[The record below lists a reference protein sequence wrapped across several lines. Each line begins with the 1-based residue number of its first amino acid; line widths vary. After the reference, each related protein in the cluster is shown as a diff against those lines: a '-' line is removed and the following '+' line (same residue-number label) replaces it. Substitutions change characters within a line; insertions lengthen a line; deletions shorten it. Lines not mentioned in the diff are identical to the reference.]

1 MDVASQLAPAN
12 VLARAWGFL
21 EVNGWYVVA
30 AVASYFFLLRPY
42 VLDPAM
48 ARVAGSARAPTPAK
62 VRDYEEG
69 MREARRRQMEAA
81 ERAAEA
87 HAERERERRGREAE
101 ELAALGVRRRGG
113 GRRLGDGERRR
124 GRRRRAATQAEAEKI
139 RRRRPVQEAPRPEPA
154 RPGRVALDVPS
165 AQAQGEQR
173 RVRPVSVLL
182 SSIDRFTS
190 IID

>member
-113 GRRLGDGERRR
+113 GRRLGDGSR
-124 GRRRRAATQAEAEKI
+124 GADDDD
-139 RRRRPVQEAPRPEPA
+139 APRPKPRPKNPTA
-154 RPGRVALDVPS
+154 TTRSRGSATGTRSARTRRARRSKRPGAR
-165 AQAQGEQR
+165 
-173 RVRPVSVLL
+173 
-182 SSIDRFTS
+182 
-190 IID
+190 